1 MTIIFTLYL
10 IFYFTS
16 SDCVYFFKDLNDA
29 EFLMSRLIQLIEKQ
43 SSENKNLQVK
53 NCSLERGYKNLA
65 DKNSKLLKQV
75 EKLEKRNSDY
85 NYLFLAILF

>member
-53 NCSLERGYKNLA
+53 NSSLERENKNLQVKNCSLDRGCKNLA
-65 DKNSKLLKQV
+65 DKNIKLLKQV
-75 EKLEKRNSDY
+75 KK
-85 NYLFLAILF
+85 